1 MNNPRLAQRYAKSL
15 VDIATDLNQLDEV
28 HEDINFLNSVVKKS
42 REFVLMLK
50 SPIINPD
57 KKYKVIRAIT
67 KGNISKITDAFI
79 KLLCNKNREAN
90 LPLVLTTFVEQ
101 YNTIRGLHN
110 AKLTTATSISKGLI
124 NSFVSKIK
132 ASTSYEHVQLE
143 TVVDDKIIGGFI
155 LEMEGKLID
164 NSIRR
169 NLHDVKKQFENND
182 YLHKLR

>member
-15 VDIATDLNQLDEV
+15 IDISADLKQLDVV
-28 HEDINFLNSVVKKS
+28 HEDILFLNSVVKKS
-42 REFVLMLK
+42 REFVLMLE

-57 KKYKVIRAIT
+57 KKYKVISAIT
-67 KGNISKITDAFI
+67 KGNISKITDTFI

-90 LPLVLTTFVEQ
+90 LPGIVASFVEQ
-101 YNTIRGLHN
+101 FNTIRGLHT
-110 AKLTTATSISKGLI
+110 AKLTTATTITKELI

-132 ASTSYEHVQLE
+132 ASTSYDHVQLE

>member
-15 VDIATDLNQLDEV
+15 IDISTDLKQLDVV
-28 HEDINFLNSVVKKS
+28 HEDILFFNSVVKKS
-42 REFVLMLK
+42 HEFVLMLE

-57 KKYKVIRAIT
+57 KKYKVISAIT
-67 KGNISKITDAFI
+67 KGNISKVTDAFI

-90 LPLVLTTFVEQ
+90 LPGIIASFVEQ
-101 YNTIRGLHN
+101 FNTIRGLHT
-110 AKLTTATSISKGLI
+110 AKLTTATTITKELI

-132 ASTSYEHVQLE
+132 ASTSYDHVQLE

-169 NLHDVKKQFENND
+169 NLHDVQKQFENND